1 MCVVILPAST
11 ATADSRSIRGF
22 LFRIKDSDFFIGPQI
37 DINYDHITDPA
48 KHLIE
53 QADYKAAEV
62 LPMGIKVSAQV
73 SASSLHMI
81 RVIFLPIHI
90 KDFTLISGE

>member
-1 MCVVILPAST
+1 MCVVILPAVPLQRKPDQSVC
-11 ATADSRSIRGF
+11 
-22 LFRIKDSDFFIGPQI
+22 LFRIKTSDFFIGPQI

-53 QADYKAAEV
+53 QAATKQPEV